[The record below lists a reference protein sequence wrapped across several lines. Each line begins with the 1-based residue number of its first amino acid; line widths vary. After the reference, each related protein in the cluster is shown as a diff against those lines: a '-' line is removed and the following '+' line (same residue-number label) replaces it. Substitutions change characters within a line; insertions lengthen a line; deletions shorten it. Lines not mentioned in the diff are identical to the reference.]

1 MEKNILPDDDV
12 FEQIQPKSRKAYRNC
27 WDMFRGR
34 NPEIN
39 FEEGPPGEEA
49 LTNFFKY
56 LRIDKKTASSSM
68 WTLYSYLNSVLK
80 RKYSFKLQDL
90 PRLTMLIKGYAVDI
104 KKKATIFDQA
114 ILKKFMVSEMPNAYW
129 EVRQAVVVL
138 SFFGGLR
145 LEECLTLKLEQII
158 RSSVG
163 YTITHKRC
171 KQRSDDLFT
180 KFVVPEDGGFAEK
193 LSIYLTK
200 INMQLDKFAGRV
212 FYTASKKSHLKKQG
226 MGRNTLALVPHELA
240 KFLEL
245 PEGDVFTFHSFRR
258 TSATSAADAG
268 STTEQ
273 LVDFF
278 GWKNGSMCQE
288 YISSSKPAI
297 LGMATRLAGFE
308 ALSQDPVVEV
318 EVQMEEAKEVAQE
331 VAQEDPLKQE
341 MEEYIV
347 LEEDPEMY
355 AMAGLELVTVPVPN
369 PVQGR
374 VESTIMQ
381 AMSVVPAGSIVNLK
395 IVVLN
400 DNAGT
405 FNFN

>member
-212 FYTASKKSHLKKQG
+212 FYTASK
-226 MGRNTLALVPHELA
+226 N
-240 KFLEL
+240 
-245 PEGDVFTFHSFRR
+245 TFHSFRR